1 MAKVKRRTWKDM
13 GAAEK
18 AALVSLWVLLA
29 GALYWFVV
37 ATSSRPQP
45 EAESKLEPVK
55 AVSTYTSASKQA
67 LLSASQHV
75 ADLDKAMADSI
86 AVLKSGQLQGSNTQS
101 RLFSSLVDSGKA
113 QFGDSVFEP
122 LGQCFSAGI
131 YARAWWQS
139 QMIAA
144 NNAGVEKIPGSIQ
157 DALNS
162 YKAARD
168 ACLVS
173 ATPTA

>member
-18 AALVSLWVLLA
+18 AALVSLWVLIA
-29 GALYWFVV
+29 GALYWVVV
-37 ATSSRPQP
+37 ATSPRPQP

-55 AVSTYTSASKQA
+55 AVSTYTSASEQA
-67 LLSASQHV
+67 LLSATKHV
-75 ADLDKAMADSI
+75 EDLDTAMLDSI
-86 AVLKSGQLQGSNTQS
+86 AVLKSGQLKEIGAQS
-101 RLFSSLVDSGKA
+101 RRFNTLVDSGKT

-131 YARAWWQS
+131 YASLWWQS
-139 QMIAA
+139 QRAA
-144 NNAGVEKIPGSIQ
+144 AMNAGVEKIPGSIQ
-157 DALNS
+157 DALKS
-162 YKAARD
+162 YKTARD

-173 ATPTA
+173 ATPAA